1 MSYATLIRQIEA
13 GESLDFAEARALG
26 AALLDGGVPELETA
40 AFLVAFNQ
48 HDPGIEAWLGLHAAL
63 GERLPDF
70 VAPDGPFRTVVLPA
84 YHGVRTHPHLTPLL
98 ALLLRSFGVPVLI
111 HGVLEGGGGTAA
123 AYVLRELGV
132 MPCAHVAQV
141 NEQLH
146 AEGLAFAPVALLS
159 PGLAALL
166 ALRARLGIDGW
177 ATRLVGLADVLGDR
191 SVRVTPV
198 VSSAEMSQMRAV
210 AEALGGH
217 ALLLEG
223 CEGEAFADPQQR
235 PDMVLVRDG
244 ESQLV
249 YEAQS
254 TASPPARLPAPDARS
269 TGAWV
274 GEVMREHL
282 PLPLPIRNQL
292 AVCLYAAGYTE
303 DLNQAR
309 AITAINGFGPS
320 VRPLSPR
327 ERVGE
332 REA

>member
-13 GESLDFAEARALG
+13 GDSLGYVEARALG

-48 HDPGIEAWLGLHAAL
+48 HDPGLDAWLGLHAAL
-63 GERLPDF
+63 AERLPGLA
-70 VAPDGPFRTVVLPA
+70 APPGPFRTVVLPA
-84 YHGVRTHPHLTPLL
+84 YHGVRSHPHLTPLL
-98 ALLLRSFGVPVLI
+98 ALLLKSFGIPVLI

-132 MPCAHVAQV
+132 MPCGTAAQV
-141 NEQLH
+141 NAKLLE
-146 AEGLAFAPVALLS
+146 EGIAFAPVALLS

-177 ATRLVGLADVLGDR
+177 VTRLAMLADVLGEH
-191 SVRVTPV
+191 SVRVMPLA
-198 VSSAEMSQMRAV
+198 SGAELPAV
-210 AEALGGH
+210 QTVLEALGGH
-217 ALLLEG
+217 ALLLQG
-223 CEGEAFADPQQR
+223 CEGEAFADPLQR
-235 PDMVLVRDG
+235 PEMVLVQDG
-244 ESQLV
+244 QGHPV

-254 TASPPARLPAPDARS
+254 AASAPARVPAPDARA
-269 TGAWV
+269 TGAWIAQ
-274 GEVMREHL
+274 VMREHL

-309 AITAINGFGPS
+309 AITALDGFG
-320 VRPLSPR
+320 R
-327 ERVGE
+327 
-332 REA
+332 AAA

>member
-13 GESLDFAEARALG
+13 GEGLGFVDARALG

-48 HDPGIEAWLGLHAAL
+48 HDPGLDAWLGLHAAL
-63 GERLPDF
+63 AERLPGLA
-70 VAPDGPFRTVVLPA
+70 APPGPFRTVVLPA
-84 YHGVRTHPHLTPLL
+84 YHGVRSHPHLTPLL
-98 ALLLRSFGVPVLI
+98 ALLLKSFGIPVLV

-132 MPCAHVAQV
+132 MPCGTAAQV
-141 NEQLH
+141 NAKLLE
-146 AEGLAFAPVALLS
+146 EGIAFAPVALLS

-177 ATRLVGLADVLGDR
+177 VTRLAMLADVLGEH
-191 SVRVTPV
+191 SVRVTPLA
-198 VSSAEMSQMRAV
+198 SGAELPAV
-210 AEALGGH
+210 RTVLEALGGH
-217 ALLLEG
+217 ALLLQG
-223 CEGEAFADPQQR
+223 CEGEAFADPLQR
-235 PDMVLVRDG
+235 PEMVLVQDG
-244 ESQLV
+244 QRQPV

-254 TASPPARLPAPDARS
+254 AVSAPANLPAPDARA
-269 TGAWV
+269 TGAWIAQI
-274 GEVMREHL
+274 MREHLPLPL

-309 AITAINGFGPS
+309 AITALDGFG
-320 VRPLSPR
+320 R
-327 ERVGE
+327 
-332 REA
+332 AAA

>member
-13 GESLDFAEARALG
+13 GEGLGFVDARALG

-48 HDPGIEAWLGLHAAL
+48 HDPGVDAWLGLHAAL
-63 GERLPDF
+63 AERLPGF
-70 VAPDGPFRTVVLPA
+70 VAPEGPFRTVVLPA

-98 ALLLRSFGVPVLI
+98 ALLLRSFGIPVLV

-141 NEQLH
+141 NARLQDD
-146 AEGLAFAPVALLS
+146 GLAFAPVALLS

-177 ATRLVGLADVLGDR
+177 GTRLVAFADVLGER
-191 SVRVTPV
+191 ALRVTPV
-198 VSSAEMSQMRAV
+198 ASAEAMPRTCAV

-217 ALLLEG
+217 ALVLEG
-223 CEGEAFADPQQR
+223 CEGEAFADPLQR
-235 PDMVLVRDG
+235 PDMVLVQDG
-244 ESQLV
+244 RAHQM
-249 YEAQS
+249 YAAQP
-254 TASPPARLPAPDARS
+254 AAAPPANLPAIDARS
-269 TGAWV
+269 TGAWI
-274 GEVMREHL
+274 EHVMREHL

-309 AITAINGFGPS
+309 AITALDEFGRGN
-320 VRPLSPR
+320 RPLSRR
-327 ERVGE
+327 ERIWE
-332 REA
+332 RGA